1 MTARG
6 KRSLGWSDEGG
17 AALLVV
23 LFVLVVA
30 WTATL
35 LVSVALSSDLRAER
49 TDQRR
54 LRLTV
59 LSDAAL
65 AEALAALAD
74 DPYALGEPW
83 HSFGGGEIGSSIG
96 DVDGSWR
103 TVTAA
108 ARLGGVERT
117 IVARIVLRPWGPAV
131 AGWEA
136 LPIRPVQPGTGGD

>member
-1 MTARG
+1 MNPPRTGSRE
-6 KRSLGWSDEGG
+6 RG

-23 LFVLVVA
+23 LVVLVVA
-30 WTATL
+30 WSATL
-35 LVSVALSSDLRAER
+35 LVSVALSTDLRSGREE
-49 TDQRR
+49 QRR

-59 LSDAAL
+59 LADSAL

-83 HSFGGGEIGSSIG
+83 HPFGGGEIGSSID

-136 LPIRPVQPGTGGD
+136 LPIRPIEPGAEGD